1 MNRLK
6 TNQMKGERKM
16 TDIEFIL
23 KDSGI
28 NNKVN
33 ALTESEK
40 KFIKMKLLPHY
51 ERMSNPVFGGYDNI
65 FNTNVGE
72 FRKIKI
78 AEIVEG
84 LKNLV
89 K

>member
-1 MNRLK
+1 
-6 TNQMKGERKM
+6 M

-23 KDSGI
+23 NDAGI
-28 NNKVN
+28 NNKIN
-33 ALTESEK
+33 ALTEREK
-40 KFIKMKLLPHY
+40 KFIKEKLIPHY
-51 ERMSNPVFGGYDNI
+51 EYLNNPVFGGYDNI

-72 FRKIKI
+72 FRKIKVS
-78 AEIVEG
+78 EIVEG